1 LIPLALLRWLVSN
14 LSTFLLAFALAV
26 VVWIS
31 SVTESDPNV
40 ERVRTVPLE
49 VVGLD
54 PNMLLVDNIPI
65 QVRVTLRAP
74 RTVSDRLASVDNAV
88 QAMVDVTGL
97 GPGTYELEVQVQV
110 NPSFQPVRKVQTTP
124 DVITLTLE
132 PLISETLPV
141 NLEVTGSPALGYEA
155 GTPVRDP
162 AFVTVSGPDS
172 AVSQVDEVH
181 ALLDITDATSTIRSE
196 VTLQALDAQDNL
208 VSGVTLSPNEVTIT
222 QPVTL
227 QGGYRNIVV
236 RVQTTGQPE
245 SGYRLNSVTVSPP
258 NVVVYSSDPQLVNE
272 LPSFV
277 ETEVVDLS
285 GAADDLEFFVDLSL
299 PDGISVVGDERVL
312 VQISISAI
320 EGSIQLSIPVTP
332 TGLLPTR
339 AAEISPETVDVIL
352 SGPIPIL
359 NRMTSLDSRVVVD
372 LKDLDLGVY
381 PLSPEVDV
389 LPERVRVESIQP
401 STVEVTIIVAPT
413 ATPTSAFS
421 LTATPT
427 RTVTPTSQP
436 VPTATSQP

>member
-1 LIPLALLRWLVSN
+1 LALLRLLFSN
-14 LSTFLLAFALAV
+14 LSTLLLAFALAV

-31 SVTESDPNV
+31 SVTETDPNV
-40 ERVRTVPLE
+40 ERIRTVPLE

-54 PNMLLVDNIPI
+54 PNMLLVDEIPTT
-65 QVRVTLRAP
+65 VRVTLRAP

-88 QAMVDVTGL
+88 QARVDVTGL
-97 GPGTYELEVQVQV
+97 APGTYELEVQVSV
-110 NPSFQPVRKVQTTP
+110 NPSFQPVRRVQTNP
-124 DVITLTLE
+124 DVVTLTLE
-132 PLISETLPV
+132 PLVSETLPV
-141 NLEVTGSPALGYEA
+141 NLEVTGSPALGYQV
-155 GTPVRDP
+155 GDPVRDP

-172 AVSQVDEVH
+172 AVAQVEEVH
-181 ALLDITDATSTIRSE
+181 AILDITDATSTIRAE
-196 VTLQALDAQDNL
+196 VSLEALDAQDSP
-208 VSGVTLSPNEVTIT
+208 VSGVTVSPNEITVT

-236 RVQTTGQPE
+236 RVETNGQPE
-245 SGYRLNSVTVSPP
+245 SGYRLNNVSVSPP

-277 ETEVVDLS
+277 ETDVVDLT
-285 GAADDLEFFVDLSL
+285 GAEDDLEFFVDLDL
-299 PDGISVVGDERVL
+299 PEGISVVGDQRVL

-320 EGSIQLSIPVTP
+320 EGSVQLSIPVTP
-332 TGLLPTR
+332 LGLLPTR

-381 PLSPEVDV
+381 PLEPEVDV

-401 STVEVTIIVAPT
+401 SMVEVTVIVAPT
-413 ATPTSAFS
+413 ATPTSAFAP
-421 LTATPT
+421 TATPT
-427 RTVTPTSQP
+427 SVETPTSQ
-436 VPTATSQP
+436 ATPISTVQP

>member
-1 LIPLALLRWLVSN
+1 MALLRLLFSN
-14 LSTFLLAFALAV
+14 LSTLLLAFALAV

-31 SVTESDPNV
+31 SVTETDPNV
-40 ERVRTVPLE
+40 ERIRTVPLE

-54 PNMLLVDNIPI
+54 PNMLLVDEIPTS
-65 QVRVTLRAP
+65 VRVTLRAP

-88 QAMVDVTGL
+88 QARVDVTGL
-97 GPGTYELEVQVQV
+97 APGTYELEVQVSV
-110 NPSFQPVRKVQTTP
+110 NPSFQPVRRVQTNP
-124 DVITLTLE
+124 DVVTLTLE
-132 PLISETLPV
+132 PLVSETLPV
-141 NLEVTGSPALGYEA
+141 NLEVTGSPALGYQV
-155 GTPVRDP
+155 GDPVRDP

-172 AVSQVDEVH
+172 AVAQVEEVH
-181 ALLDITDATSTIRSE
+181 AILDITDATSTIRAE
-196 VTLQALDAQDNL
+196 VSLEALDAQDSP
-208 VSGVTLSPNEVTIT
+208 VSGVTVSPNEITVT

-236 RVQTTGQPE
+236 RVETNGQPE
-245 SGYRLNSVTVSPP
+245 SGYRLNNVSVSPP

-277 ETEVVDLS
+277 ETDVVDLT
-285 GAADDLEFFVDLSL
+285 GAEDDLEFFVDLDL
-299 PDGISVVGDERVL
+299 PEGISVVGDQRVL

-320 EGSIQLSIPVTP
+320 EGSVQLSIPVTP
-332 TGLLPTR
+332 LGLLPTR

-381 PLSPEVDV
+381 PLEPEVDV

-401 STVEVTIIVAPT
+401 SMVEVTVIVAPT
-413 ATPTSAFS
+413 ATPTSAFAP
-421 LTATPT
+421 TATPT
-427 RTVTPTSQP
+427 SVETPTSQ
-436 VPTATSQP
+436 ATPISTVQP

>member
-1 LIPLALLRWLVSN
+1 MALLRLLFSN
-14 LSTFLLAFALAV
+14 LSTLLLAFALAV

-31 SVTESDPNV
+31 SVTETDPNV
-40 ERVRTVPLE
+40 ERIRTVPLE

-54 PNMLLVDNIPI
+54 PNMLLVDEIPTS
-65 QVRVTLRAP
+65 VRVTLRAP

-88 QAMVDVTGL
+88 QARVDVTGL
-97 GPGTYELEVQVQV
+97 APGTYELEVQVSV
-110 NPSFQPVRKVQTTP
+110 NPSFQPVRRVQTNP
-124 DVITLTLE
+124 DVVTLTLE
-132 PLISETLPV
+132 PLVSETLPV
-141 NLEVTGSPALGYEA
+141 NLEVTGSPALGYQV
-155 GTPVRDP
+155 GDPVRDP

-172 AVSQVDEVH
+172 AVAQVEEVH
-181 ALLDITDATSTIRSE
+181 AILDITDATSTIRAE
-196 VTLQALDAQDNL
+196 VSLEALDAQDSP
-208 VSGVTLSPNEVTIT
+208 VSGVTVSPNEITVT

-236 RVQTTGQPE
+236 RVETNGQPE
-245 SGYRLNSVTVSPP
+245 SGYRLNNVSVSPP

-277 ETEVVDLS
+277 ETDVVDLT
-285 GAADDLEFFVDLSL
+285 GAEDDLEFFVDLDL
-299 PDGISVVGDERVL
+299 PEGISVVGDQRVL

-320 EGSIQLSIPVTP
+320 EGSVQLSIPVTP
-332 TGLLPTR
+332 LGLLPTR

-381 PLSPEVDV
+381 PLEPEVDV

-401 STVEVTIIVAPT
+401 SMVEVTVIVAPT
-413 ATPTSAFS
+413 ATPTSAFAP
-421 LTATPT
+421 TATPT
-427 RTVTPTSQP
+427 SVETPTSQAT
-436 VPTATSQP
+436 PTSTVQP

>member
-1 LIPLALLRWLVSN
+1 VAVLRWLVSN

-40 ERVRTVPLE
+40 ERIRSVPLE

-54 PNMLLVDNIPI
+54 PNMLLVGSIPT

-88 QAMVDVTGL
+88 QARVDVTGL
-97 GPGTYELEVQVQV
+97 APGTYELEVQINV
-110 NPSFQPVRKVQTTP
+110 NPSFQPVRRVQTNP
-124 DVITLTLE
+124 DVVTLTLE

-141 NLEVTGSPALGYEA
+141 NLEVTGSPALGYQV
-155 GTPVRDP
+155 GDPVREP
-162 AFVTVSGPDS
+162 AFVTISGPDS
-172 AVSQVDEVH
+172 AVSLVDEVH
-181 ALLDITDATSTIRSE
+181 AALDITDATSTIRSE
-196 VTLQALDAQDNL
+196 VSLEAVDAQDNP
-208 VSGVTLSPNEVTIT
+208 VSGVTISPNEITIT

-236 RVQTTGQPE
+236 RVETSGQPE
-245 SGYRLNSVTVSPP
+245 SGYRLNNVSVSPP

-285 GAADDLEFFVDLSL
+285 GAEDDLEFFVDLDL
-299 PDGISVVGDERVL
+299 PEGISVVGDQRVL

-332 TGLLPTR
+332 IGLLPTR

-352 SGPIPIL
+352 SGPVPIL
-359 NRMTSLDSRVVVD
+359 NRMTSSDSRVVVD

-381 PLSPEVDV
+381 PLEPEVDV

-401 STVEVTIIVAPT
+401 SQVEVTVIVAPT
-413 ATPTSAFS
+413 ATPTSAFAP
-421 LTATPT
+421 TATPT
-427 RTVTPTSQP
+427 SSATPTSPVTPTTTVQP
-436 VPTATSQP
+436 

>member
-1 LIPLALLRWLVSN
+1 LALLRLLFSN
-14 LSTFLLAFALAV
+14 LSTLLLAFALAV

-31 SVTESDPNV
+31 SVTETDPNV
-40 ERVRTVPLE
+40 ERIRTVPLE

-54 PNMLLVDNIPI
+54 PNMLLVDEIPTS
-65 QVRVTLRAP
+65 VRVTLRAP

-88 QAMVDVTGL
+88 QARVDVTGL
-97 GPGTYELEVQVQV
+97 APGTYELEVQVSV
-110 NPSFQPVRKVQTTP
+110 NPSFQPVRRVQTNP
-124 DVITLTLE
+124 DVVTLTLE
-132 PLISETLPV
+132 PLVSETLPV
-141 NLEVTGSPALGYEA
+141 NLEVTGSPALGYQV
-155 GTPVRDP
+155 GDPVRDP

-172 AVSQVDEVH
+172 AVAQVEEVH
-181 ALLDITDATSTIRSE
+181 AILDITDATSTIRAE
-196 VTLQALDAQDNL
+196 VSLEALDAQDSP
-208 VSGVTLSPNEVTIT
+208 VSGVTVSPNEITVT

-236 RVQTTGQPE
+236 RVETNGQPE
-245 SGYRLNSVTVSPP
+245 SGYRLNNVSVSPP

-277 ETEVVDLS
+277 ETDVVDLT
-285 GAADDLEFFVDLSL
+285 GAEDDLEFFVDLDL
-299 PDGISVVGDERVL
+299 PEGISVVGDQRVL

-320 EGSIQLSIPVTP
+320 EGSVQLSIPVTP
-332 TGLLPTR
+332 LGLLPTR

-381 PLSPEVDV
+381 PLEPEVDV

-401 STVEVTIIVAPT
+401 SMVEVTVIVAPT
-413 ATPTSAFS
+413 ATPTSAFAP
-421 LTATPT
+421 TATPT
-427 RTVTPTSQP
+427 SVETPTSQAT
-436 VPTATSQP
+436 PTSTVQP

>member
-1 LIPLALLRWLVSN
+1 LISLALLRLFVSN

-31 SVTESDPNV
+31 SVTESNPNV

-54 PNMLLVDNIPI
+54 PNMLLVGNIPT

-97 GPGTYELEVQVQV
+97 APGTYELEVQVQV
-110 NPSFQPVRKVQTTP
+110 NPTFQPVRRVLTNP

-132 PLISETLPV
+132 PLISQTLPV
-141 NLEVTGSPALGYEA
+141 NLEVIGSPALGYQA
-155 GTPVRDP
+155 GDPVRDP

-172 AVSQVDEVH
+172 AVSLVEEVH

-196 VTLQALDAQDNL
+196 VSLQSLDGQDL
-208 VSGVTLSPNEVTIT
+208 PVSGVTVSPNEITVT
-222 QPVTL
+222 QPITL

-236 RVQTTGQPE
+236 RVETEGQPE
-245 SGYRLNSVTVSPP
+245 SGYRLNNVSVSPP

-277 ETEVVDLS
+277 ETDVIDLTGAEDDFEVLADLN
-285 GAADDLEFFVDLSL
+285 L
-299 PDGISVVGDERVL
+299 PEGISVVGDQRVL

-320 EGSIQLSIPVTP
+320 EGSVQISVPITPV
-332 TGLLPTR
+332 GLLPTR
-339 AAEISPETVDVIL
+339 AAEISPDTVDLIL
-352 SGPIPIL
+352 SGPVPIL
-359 NRMTSLDSRVVVD
+359 NRMTASDSRVIVD
-372 LKDLDLGVY
+372 VKDLDLGVY
-381 PLSPEVDV
+381 PLEPLVDV
-389 LPERVRVESIQP
+389 LPERVQVESMQP
-401 STVEVTIIVAPT
+401 TIVEVTIIVAPT
-413 ATPTSAFS
+413 ATPTSA
-421 LTATPT
+421 
-427 RTVTPTSQP
+427 VTPTIR
-436 VPTATSQP
+436 PTATATLQP

>member
-1 LIPLALLRWLVSN
+1 MALLRLLFSN
-14 LSTFLLAFALAV
+14 LSTLLLAFALAV

-31 SVTESDPNV
+31 SVTETDPNV
-40 ERVRTVPLE
+40 ERIRTVPLE

-54 PNMLLVDNIPI
+54 PNMLLVDEIPTT
-65 QVRVTLRAP
+65 VRVTLRAP

-88 QAMVDVTGL
+88 QARVDVTGL
-97 GPGTYELEVQVQV
+97 APGTYELEVQVSV
-110 NPSFQPVRKVQTTP
+110 NPSFQPVRRVQTNP
-124 DVITLTLE
+124 DVVTLTLE
-132 PLISETLPV
+132 PLVSETLPV
-141 NLEVTGSPALGYEA
+141 NLEVTGSPALGYQV
-155 GTPVRDP
+155 GDPVRDP

-172 AVSQVDEVH
+172 AVAQVEEVH
-181 ALLDITDATSTIRSE
+181 AILDITDATSTIRAE
-196 VTLQALDAQDNL
+196 VSLEALDAQDSP
-208 VSGVTLSPNEVTIT
+208 VSGVTVSPNEITVT

-236 RVQTTGQPE
+236 RVETNGQPE
-245 SGYRLNSVTVSPP
+245 SGYRLNNVSVSPP

-277 ETEVVDLS
+277 ETDVVDLT
-285 GAADDLEFFVDLSL
+285 GAEDDLEFFVDLDL
-299 PDGISVVGDERVL
+299 PEGISVVGDQRVL

-320 EGSIQLSIPVTP
+320 EGSVQLSIPVTP
-332 TGLLPTR
+332 LGLLPTR

-381 PLSPEVDV
+381 PLEPEVDV

-401 STVEVTIIVAPT
+401 SMVEVTVIVAPT
-413 ATPTSAFS
+413 ATPTSAFAP
-421 LTATPT
+421 TATPT
-427 RTVTPTSQP
+427 SVETPTSQAT
-436 VPTATSQP
+436 PTSTVQP

>member
-1 LIPLALLRWLVSN
+1 LALLRLLFSN
-14 LSTFLLAFALAV
+14 LSTLLLAFALAV

-31 SVTESDPNV
+31 SVTETDPNV
-40 ERVRTVPLE
+40 ERIRTVPLE

-54 PNMLLVDNIPI
+54 PNMLLVDEIPTS
-65 QVRVTLRAP
+65 VRVTLRAP

-88 QAMVDVTGL
+88 QARVDVTGL
-97 GPGTYELEVQVQV
+97 APGTYELEVQVSV
-110 NPSFQPVRKVQTTP
+110 NPSFQPVRRVQTNP
-124 DVITLTLE
+124 DVVTLTLE
-132 PLISETLPV
+132 PLVSETLPV
-141 NLEVTGSPALGYEA
+141 NLEVTGSPALGYQV
-155 GTPVRDP
+155 GDPVRDP

-172 AVSQVDEVH
+172 AVAQVEEVH
-181 ALLDITDATSTIRSE
+181 AILDITDATSTIRAE
-196 VTLQALDAQDNL
+196 VSLEALDAQDSP
-208 VSGVTLSPNEVTIT
+208 VSGVTVSPNEITVT

-236 RVQTTGQPE
+236 RVETNGQPE
-245 SGYRLNSVTVSPP
+245 SGYRLNNVSVSPP

-277 ETEVVDLS
+277 ETDVVDLT
-285 GAADDLEFFVDLSL
+285 GAEDDLEFFVDLDL
-299 PDGISVVGDERVL
+299 PEGISVVGDQRVL

-320 EGSIQLSIPVTP
+320 EGSVQLSIPVTP
-332 TGLLPTR
+332 LGLLPTR

-381 PLSPEVDV
+381 PLEPEVDV

-401 STVEVTIIVAPT
+401 SMVEVTVIVAPT
-413 ATPTSAFS
+413 ATPTSAFAP
-421 LTATPT
+421 TATPT
-427 RTVTPTSQP
+427 SVETPTSQ
-436 VPTATSQP
+436 ATPISTVQP

>member
-1 LIPLALLRWLVSN
+1 LALLRLLFSN
-14 LSTFLLAFALAV
+14 LSTLLLAFALAV

-31 SVTESDPNV
+31 SVTETDPNV
-40 ERVRTVPLE
+40 ERIRTVPLE

-54 PNMLLVDNIPI
+54 PNMLLVDEIPTT
-65 QVRVTLRAP
+65 VRVTLRAP

-88 QAMVDVTGL
+88 QARVDVTGL
-97 GPGTYELEVQVQV
+97 APGTYELEVQVSV
-110 NPSFQPVRKVQTTP
+110 NPSFQPVRRVQTNP
-124 DVITLTLE
+124 DVVTLTLE
-132 PLISETLPV
+132 PLVSETLPV
-141 NLEVTGSPALGYEA
+141 NLEVTGSPALGYQV
-155 GTPVRDP
+155 GDPVRDP

-172 AVSQVDEVH
+172 AVAQVEEVH
-181 ALLDITDATSTIRSE
+181 AILDITDATSTIRAE
-196 VTLQALDAQDNL
+196 VSLEALDAQDSP
-208 VSGVTLSPNEVTIT
+208 VSGVTVSPNEITVT

-236 RVQTTGQPE
+236 RVETNGQPE
-245 SGYRLNSVTVSPP
+245 SGYRLNNVSVSPP

-277 ETEVVDLS
+277 ETDVVDLT
-285 GAADDLEFFVDLSL
+285 GAEDDLEFFVDLDL
-299 PDGISVVGDERVL
+299 PEGISVVGDQRVL

-320 EGSIQLSIPVTP
+320 EGSVQLSIPVTP
-332 TGLLPTR
+332 LGLLPTR

-381 PLSPEVDV
+381 PLEPEVDV

-401 STVEVTIIVAPT
+401 SMVEVTVIVAPT
-413 ATPTSAFS
+413 ATPTSAFAP
-421 LTATPT
+421 TATPT
-427 RTVTPTSQP
+427 SVETPTSQAT
-436 VPTATSQP
+436 PTSTVQP